1 MEFKKLFEPITINK
15 LEIKNRIVMP
25 AMGLS
30 YTDRYEFNN
39 RYRAFYRAR
48 AHGGVGLMTIGPL
61 AIDRVGSAPL
71 MLALFDDDTVPPLKA
86 FLDELHRDTDVRVA
100 CQLFHMGR
108 YAFSF
113 LTGEPAIA
121 PSPIASKLTGETPR
135 EMTEA
140 DIAQVQEA
148 YVAAA
153 RRAVAAGFDLVE
165 ILACTGYLISQ
176 FLSPVTNQR
185 NDGYGG
191 SLENRMRFG
200 LEVIKKVRAAMGP
213 DVALGIRVAGNDFMP
228 GGHTNVESAA
238 FAAEAEKAGIDA
250 VNVTGGWHETSVPQL
265 TTDVPPGVFLYL
277 AKGIR
282 EKVSVPVFASNRLG
296 NPEKAERALRDGACD
311 MICWGRPL
319 IADPDLPNKVRNGQM
334 DEIVPCIA
342 CNQGCF
348 DSIFSVSSVYCVLN
362 PMAGKEDDYA
372 LRPTEKKKKIL
383 VVGGGPA
390 GMEFALTAA
399 RRGHQVTLHE
409 KGGSLGGQINL
420 AKAPPGKAE
429 FGNIISSMTG
439 RMTRWGVTV
448 CLNSDVTLER
458 IKDEAPDLV
467 VVASGA
473 RPMAIDLPGVDKP
486 HVVDAW
492 DVLSEKVWE
501 IGENVVVIGGN
512 ATGCEAAHF
521 ISQMGTPDPE
531 TFTFL
536 LYHGAET
543 METAKKLLHKPGRNV
558 MVVEMVG
565 RIADNVGRTG
575 RWSLLKCLRCMDVDL
590 RTGTR
595 LLEIRDHSVVVED
608 GSGTVEIPA
617 DAVVMAVGSKSVD
630 TLSAPLAELGIE
642 VTVIGDAKTPRKISD
657 AVREGFEAALSV

>member
-1 MEFKKLFEPITINK
+1 MEFKKLFEPITING
-15 LEIKNRIVMP
+15 LTIKNRIVMP
-25 AMGLS
+25 SMGLS
-30 YTDRYEFNN
+30 YTDKYEFNK
-39 RYRAFYRAR
+39 RYKDFYRAR

-61 AIDRVGSAPL
+61 AIDRIGSAPL
-71 MLALFDDDTVPPLKA
+71 IIGLFDDDQVPPLQA
-86 FLDELHRDTDVRVA
+86 FLEELHRDTDVRVA
-100 CQLFHMGR
+100 CQLFQMGR

-113 LTGEPAIA
+113 LTGETPVA
-121 PSPIASKLTGETPR
+121 PSPLPSKLTGETPR

-185 NDGYGG
+185 TDAYGG

-200 LEVIKKVRAAMGP
+200 LEVIEKVRAAVGP
-213 DVALGIRVAGNDFMP
+213 SVPLGIRVAGNDFMP

-238 FAAEAEKAGIDA
+238 FCAAAEKAGIDCI
-250 VNVTGGWHETSVPQL
+250 NVTGGWHETNVPQL

-282 EKVSVPVFASNRLG
+282 EKVGIPVFASNRLG
-296 NPEKAERALRDGACD
+296 NPEVAERALRNGACD

-319 IADPDLPNKVRNGQM
+319 IADPELPNKIKEGRR
-334 DEIVPCIA
+334 DETVPCIA

-348 DSIFSVSSVYCVLN
+348 DSIFSVTSVYCVLN
-362 PMAGKEDDYA
+362 PMAGKEGDYELVSA
-372 LRPTEKKKKIL
+372 QKKKKIM

-399 RRGHQVTLHE
+399 GRGHQVDLYE
-409 KGGSLGGQINL
+409 KSDRLGGQVNL
-420 AKAPPGKAE
+420 AMAPPGKAE
-429 FGNIISSMTG
+429 FGNIIASMTG
-439 RMTRWGVTV
+439 RMARGGARVHLNTEVT
-448 CLNSDVTLER
+448 
-458 IKDEAPDLV
+458 PDLV
-467 VVASGA
+467 KQASPDQVVVATGA
-473 RPMAIDLPGVDKP
+473 RPFTVNLPGVDKP

-492 DVLSEKVWE
+492 DVLSERVAD
-501 IGENVVVIGGN
+501 IGENVVVVGGN
-512 ATGCEAAHF
+512 ATGCETAHF
-521 ISQMGTPDPE
+521 ISQMGTPDAE

-536 LYHGAET
+536 LYHGAEDT
-543 METAKKLLHKPGRNV
+543 ETARNLLHKPGRKV
-558 MVVEMVG
+558 TVVEMVA
-565 RIADNVGRTG
+565 RMADNVGRTG

-595 LLEIRDHSVVVED
+595 LLEIGDKSVLVED
-608 GSGTVEIPA
+608 GEGSREIAA
-617 DAVVMAVGSKSVD
+617 DTVVMAVGSRSEN
-630 TLSAPLAELGIE
+630 ALAEALADSGIA
-642 VTVIGDAKTPRKISD
+642 VTVIGDAQTPRKISD